1 MIEWLLLNNLLKV
14 LLFQWFQFMPCIVAQ
29 MIVRNKNFY
38 DILIN
43 LIRKLGEKETVVKLG
58 DSNGHAGNNREEY
71 QDHHGGYCY
80 EVLNKEDV

>member
-1 MIEWLLLNNLLKV
+1 MIEWLLLNNFLKV
-14 LLFQWFQFMPCIVAQ
+14 LLFQWFQFLPCIVAQ
-29 MIVRNKNFY
+29 MIVRNKNLY

-58 DSNGHAGNNREEY
+58 DSNGYPESNREEY
-71 QDHHGGYCY
+71 WDHHGGYCY

>member
-1 MIEWLLLNNLLKV
+1 
-14 LLFQWFQFMPCIVAQ
+14 
-29 MIVRNKNFY
+29 MIVRNKNLY

-58 DSNGHAGNNREEY
+58 DSNGHPESDREEY
-71 QDHHGGYCY
+71 WDHHRGYCY

>member
-14 LLFQWFQFMPCIVAQ
+14 LFFQWFQFMPCIVAQ
-29 MIVRNKNFY
+29 MIVRNKSFY
-38 DILIN
+38 DILMN
-43 LIRKLGEKETVVKLG
+43 LIRKVGEKETVVKLG
-58 DSNGHAGNNREEY
+58 DSNGHDESNREEY